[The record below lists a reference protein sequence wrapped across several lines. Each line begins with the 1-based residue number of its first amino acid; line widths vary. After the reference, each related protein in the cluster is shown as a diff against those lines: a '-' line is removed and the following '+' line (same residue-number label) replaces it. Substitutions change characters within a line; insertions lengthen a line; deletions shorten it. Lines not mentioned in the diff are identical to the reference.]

1 MKLIGRLLGISLL
14 ILFFLAGLFLPR
26 LLKILKKEPVFPD
39 PGMPPSAAVKVE
51 PLKVLKPEDLTLKTY
66 RYSVSHKPVINVE
79 DQQRVMPVFC
89 GNGKVE
95 EGEDFFNCP
104 EDCAKQMFPEG
115 FDLER
120 RKQEGIQDE
129 EMIFCGGESTYLVNA
144 ADMLIFKIFSGNKGD
159 DTNKDSYFE
168 VWEEETRD
176 RSWGCSQRYNI
187 PDKQGINT
195 LIGYT
200 PERNRIR
207 LEGKGNFCVSVYSMG
222 LTGKILASE
231 EMVTYK
237 NKEYG
242 FAVDV
247 IAGFHVEEHAWMDN
261 QASANPQLVWQASF
275 FYDGY
280 GNDLSGKSAK
290 PAIEISIEETLF
302 RNLQEAF
309 LESSV
314 PCGMQLRG
322 MCQKIMPCSCGLSTQ
337 EYDFQGI
344 KGRVAE
350 IECFKGMRGLVFLKG
365 KRLYKFLFLSDL
377 AGHRVFTLKKIEAML
392 KTIRFEE

>member
-14 ILFFLAGLFLPR
+14 ILFFLAGLFFPR
-26 LLKILKKEPVFPD
+26 LLKILKKEPIFPD

-51 PLKVLKPEDLTLKTY
+51 PEKVLKPEELTLKIYRNLVSNESLIDVEDKQLMPEELVTY
-66 RYSVSHKPVINVE
+66 R
-79 DQQRVMPVFC
+79 
-89 GNGKVE
+89 
-95 EGEDFFNCP
+95 
-104 EDCAKQMFPEG
+104 
-115 FDLER
+115 
-120 RKQEGIQDE
+120 
-129 EMIFCGGESTYLVNA
+129 
-144 ADMLIFKIFSGNKGD
+144 
-159 DTNKDSYFE
+159 NKD
-168 VWEEETRD
+168 
-176 RSWGCSQRYNI
+176 
-187 PDKQGINT
+187 
-195 LIGYT
+195 
-200 PERNRIR
+200 
-207 LEGKGNFCVSVYSMG
+207 YS
-222 LTGKILASE
+222 
-231 EMVTYK
+231 
-237 NKEYG
+237 
-242 FAVDV
+242 FAIDV

-261 QASANPQLVWQASF
+261 QAPANPQLVWQASF

-350 IECFKGMRGLVFLKG
+350 IECFKGMRGVVFLKG

-377 AGHRVFTLKKIEAML
+377 AGHRVFTLKQIEAML
-392 KTIRFEE
+392 KTIRFKE